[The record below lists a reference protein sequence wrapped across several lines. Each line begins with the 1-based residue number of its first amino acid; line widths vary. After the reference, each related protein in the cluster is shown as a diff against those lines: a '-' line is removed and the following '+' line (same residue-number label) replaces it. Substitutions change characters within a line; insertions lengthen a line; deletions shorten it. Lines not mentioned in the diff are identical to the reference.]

1 LTAPARGEVWSAQ
14 LDPVLGH
21 EQGGTRPCLVLSV
34 NRFNQGK
41 ADLVVVLP
49 VTSRFKG
56 IASHVKIPAG
66 EAALISDSYIKCEE
80 VRCISKQRLT
90 RRWGEVEAA
99 TMRSV
104 EQLVRLILGL

>member
-1 LTAPARGEVWSAQ
+1 
-14 LDPVLGH
+14 
-21 EQGGTRPCLVLSV
+21 VLSV

-41 ADLVVVLP
+41 ADLVMVLP
-49 VTSRFKG
+49 VTSRFKR

-104 EQLVRLILGL
+104 EQFVRLILGL

>member
-1 LTAPARGEVWSAQ
+1 LSAPARGEIWSAQ

-56 IASHVKIPAG
+56 IASHVRIPAG
-66 EAALISDSYIKCEE
+66 EAELNADSYIKCEE

-90 RRWGEVEAA
+90 RRWGAVEAS
-99 TMRSV
+99 TMHSV
-104 EQLVRLILGL
+104 EQFVRAILGL

>member
-1 LTAPARGEVWSAQ
+1 MSAPRRGEVWSAQ

-41 ADLVVVLP
+41 ADLVAVLP
-49 VTSRFKG
+49 ITSRFKG
-56 IASHVKIPAG
+56 IASHVKVSAG
-66 EAALISDSYIKCEE
+66 EAALDADSYIKCEE

-104 EQLVRLILGL
+104 EQFVRLILGL

>member
-1 LTAPARGEVWSAQ
+1 VWSAQ

-41 ADLVVVLP
+41 ADLVAVLP
-49 VTSRFKG
+49 ITSRLKG

-90 RRWGEVEAA
+90 RRWGAVEAA

-104 EQLVRLILGL
+104 EQFVRLILGL

>member
-1 LTAPARGEVWSAQ
+1 MTAPARGEIWSAQ

-34 NRFNQGK
+34 NRFNQGM

-56 IASHVKIPAG
+56 IASHVRIPAG
-66 EAALISDSYIKCEE
+66 EAALNSDSYIKCEE
-80 VRCISKQRLT
+80 VRCISRQRLR
-90 RRWGEVEAA
+90 RRWGAIEPS

-104 EQLVRLILGL
+104 EQFVRLILGL